1 MQPVLHDETHFCLDS
16 PNLFDRLLGNYLL
29 TKGKI
34 MSSIENGS
42 ALPSVKGMAI
52 ASMVLGIVGIVFAF
66 FCYPVGFIC
75 ALVGLPLGAVA
86 KSKISKGQASRDA
99 NGQAVTGIVLC
110 IITVAIAII
119 MVAVVGA
126 AIGSLGTA

>member
-1 MQPVLHDETHFCLDS
+1 
-16 PNLFDRLLGNYLL
+16 
-29 TKGKI
+29 
-34 MSSIENGS
+34 MSSIENGAS
-42 ALPSVKGMAI
+42 LPSVKGMAI

-86 KSKISKGQASRDA
+86 KSKIAKGQASTDG
-99 NGQAVTGIVLC
+99 NGQAVTGIVLS
-110 IITVAIAII
+110 IITVAIALI

-126 AIGSLGTA
+126 AVGSL